1 PRRPPTR
8 DRCTSHVCPRP
19 IWRRLGLVE
28 VSVTID
34 EEQSVASPPSERQE
48 IAKQDA
54 AVTAEHHREQAA
66 IEQGA
71 DPVGQ
76 VGGVGADAV
85 HVEDACLRVTLR
97 IMGWR
102 RAAPGGG
109 AGGTRGRP
117 GGAGG
122 GGGAGPVFGWGVGA
136 PGPRGGQGGGAA
148 RGPAGVA
155 GGPPTTPGGRGAPG
169 GPFPLPPGAAWSR

>member
-1 PRRPPTR
+1 
-8 DRCTSHVCPRP
+8 
-19 IWRRLGLVE
+19 LVE

-48 IAKQDA
+48 ITKQDA

-102 RAAPGGG
+102 LDAASVGSAKALQQPRVEQG
-109 AGGTRGRP
+109 ARELLD
-117 GGAGG
+117 
-122 GGGAGPVFGWGVGA
+122 
-136 PGPRGGQGGGAA
+136 A
-148 RGPAGVA
+148 RR
-155 GGPPTTPGGRGAPG
+155 T
-169 GPFPLPPGAAWSR
+169 